1 MQSPVGIQRW
11 GQIDTKITFKLVLQK
26 NDSIIPEIKTII
38 FLKVRLS
45 KPPKFIANEVNY

>member
-26 NDSIIPEIKTII
+26 NDSIIAEIENNLISESKTV
-38 FLKVRLS
+38 KTS
-45 KPPKFIANEVNY
+45 KIYSK